1 MQSGPCRGLRA
12 LRLITWHCGFAQGS
26 LEACTPSRAFGV
38 YQQPGS
44 AACCTSQQA
53 LRGQGT
59 SLSAGTFRL
68 KSCISSGFADAVAGQ
83 RRRCADAAAC
93 TAAGSFT
100 TQARET
106 WWLQSGQQEDS
117 WQVSPTVVGQQLWLP
132 ECARAITD
140 RWPLEVPMP
149 SGELPV
155 RKPEQQVADQ
165 EAFSDEGW
173 ECATKR
179 TYQPSNLVRK
189 RRHGFLA
196 RISTRGG
203 RNVLKRRAQKG
214 RWKRSA

>member
-1 MQSGPCRGLRA
+1 
-12 LRLITWHCGFAQGS
+12 
-26 LEACTPSRAFGV
+26 
-38 YQQPGS
+38 
-44 AACCTSQQA
+44 
-53 LRGQGT
+53 
-59 SLSAGTFRL
+59 
-68 KSCISSGFADAVAGQ
+68 
-83 RRRCADAAAC
+83 
-93 TAAGSFT
+93 
-100 TQARET
+100 
-106 WWLQSGQQEDS
+106 
-117 WQVSPTVVGQQLWLP
+117 
-132 ECARAITD
+132 
-140 RWPLEVPMP
+140 MP